1 MGKGKL
7 FLPGCVYLAFSPEA
21 KCAEEDTL
29 ELAPE
34 DAVDDK
40 VHCHHN
46 LSLDYIYLKEEKKPI
61 LYDFILSKKGPN
73 LRLIYY

>member
-29 ELAPE
+29 ELSPE

-40 VHCHHN
+40 VHYPHN
-46 LSLDYIYLKEEKKPI
+46 LSLDYIYLKEKKT
-61 LYDFILSKKGPN
+61 LFFMTLSCQKRG
-73 LRLIYY
+73 LISG